1 MRERLR
7 GGRGEHMRM
16 VAASRQRR
24 QGGVSVPSCVCV
36 CVCVCAGVCEC
47 VCVFLCVSYHAMG
60 KTAVV
65 LSWDVFGWSDVM
77 KIQDRGSLEDLR
89 RECKCA
95 LVSRLR
101 FGDGSRSRL
110 SESMSQNGVN
120 LWYW

>member
-1 MRERLR
+1 MTC
-7 GGRGEHMRM
+7 MY
-16 VAASRQRR
+16 
-24 QGGVSVPSCVCV
+24 PT
-36 CVCVCAGVCEC
+36 
-47 VCVFLCVSYHAMG
+47 
-60 KTAVV
+60 TAVV
-65 LSWDVFGWSDVM
+65 LSWDVFGWSDE
-77 KIQDRGSLEDLR
+77 DPGWGSLEDLR

>member
-1 MRERLR
+1 MDARK
-7 GGRGEHMRM
+7 GGRGGHMRM

-24 QGGVSVPSCVCV
+24 QGVSVPSCVWV

>member
-1 MRERLR
+1 MDGAHAY
-7 GGRGEHMRM
+7 GGGQP
-16 VAASRQRR
+16 AASP
-24 QGGVSVPSCVCV
+24 GGGQCSELCMCMCMCVC
-36 CVCVCAGVCEC
+36 GC

-60 KTAVV
+60 KIAVV

>member
-1 MRERLR
+1 
-7 GGRGEHMRM
+7 MRM

-36 CVCVCAGVCEC
+36 FVYVCVRVCASVYVC
-47 VCVFLCVSYHAMG
+47 FCVSHTTPWGRPQLFYHGTSLDGA
-60 KTAVV
+60 
-65 LSWDVFGWSDVM
+65 M

-101 FGDGSRSRL
+101 FGDGCVL
-110 SESMSQNGVN
+110 SV
-120 LWYW
+120 